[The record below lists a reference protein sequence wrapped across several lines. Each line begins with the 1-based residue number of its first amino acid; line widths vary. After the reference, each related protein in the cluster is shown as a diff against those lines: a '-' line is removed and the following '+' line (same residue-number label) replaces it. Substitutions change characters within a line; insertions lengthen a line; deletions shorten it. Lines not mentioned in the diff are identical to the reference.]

1 MVEFAISFPLL
12 LVLAI
17 SIVDYGYYLEHVN
30 NIASVV
36 RDGAR
41 YASENVT
48 TSPVPWSSACPNPT
62 WLTTGSGGWS
72 CAGLATTV
80 AAGSGGQSITSS
92 AFVAGTATI
101 AVASTN
107 GFSSEGDFNVTTTI
121 GTGGGT
127 GTGTAII
134 ACTGTG
140 SGTFTG
146 CATDSYTGTSPTLV
160 SGNEMEGTSDFTE
173 GVIQEEAESLTVPE
187 GGLPLDNVD
196 CCWSGSSGGAGCPTG
211 GSGSGTTPVL
221 GGSLQIPTSWPAGVS
236 APNGSA
242 PVSCMT
248 VSYWTSSDGSDS
260 TSSLSL
266 CGWWSSDASTDAGA
280 WEATRGCSAAAGQV
294 VQVTVAYNWSQSN
307 PGPVFSVL
315 NSLFGIHVVASA
327 TYSFVVTT

>member
-48 TSPVPWSSACPNPT
+48 TSPCPGAAPVRT
-62 WLTTGSGGWS
+62 HLAHHGERRVELRGSRHHGGRRLGWPVHNQQRIR
-72 CAGLATTV
+72 GRY
-80 AAGSGGQSITSS
+80 GDHR
-92 AFVAGTATI
+92 
-101 AVASTN
+101 VASTN

-146 CATDSYTGTSPTLV
+146 CATDSYTGTAHA
-160 SGNEMEGTSDFTE
+160 GERNEMEGTSDFTE
-173 GVIQEEAESLTVPE
+173 G
-187 GGLPLDNVD
+187 
-196 CCWSGSSGGAGCPTG
+196 
-211 GSGSGTTPVL
+211 
-221 GGSLQIPTSWPAGVS
+221 
-236 APNGSA
+236 
-242 PVSCMT
+242 
-248 VSYWTSSDGSDS
+248 
-260 TSSLSL
+260 
-266 CGWWSSDASTDAGA
+266 
-280 WEATRGCSAAAGQV
+280 
-294 VQVTVAYNWSQSN
+294 
-307 PGPVFSVL
+307 
-315 NSLFGIHVVASA
+315 
-327 TYSFVVTT
+327 